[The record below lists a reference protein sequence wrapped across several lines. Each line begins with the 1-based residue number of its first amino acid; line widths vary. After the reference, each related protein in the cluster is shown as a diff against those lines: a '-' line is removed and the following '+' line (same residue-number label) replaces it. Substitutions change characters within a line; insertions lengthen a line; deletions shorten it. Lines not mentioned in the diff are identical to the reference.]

1 MRATDAATAIGFGG
15 RPDRQGTQLLDFR
28 PILKGKLLGFAKV
41 ELPIGLRISDIPILA
56 GKTASLPRCRQDLSL
71 ISKASRSAISMA
83 NRNPPPSSSG
93 ATEAFPAAPSTRWLR
108 SSSRRTPARLMG
120 IRYHCTETA
129 SS

>member
-15 RPDRQGTQLLDFR
+15 RPDRQRTQLLDFR

-56 GKTASLPRCRQDLSL
+56 GKTASLPHCRQDLSL
-71 ISKASRSAISMA
+71 ISTRLDASGRPVYRASIEFR
-83 NRNPPPSSSG
+83 NRRIAERFNT
-93 ATEAFPAAPSTRWLR
+93 AVLDALR
-108 SSSRRTPARLMG
+108 REHPHALAG
-120 IRYHCTETA
+120 QA